1 MTKATDSPLVFVI
14 FGITGD
20 LAKRK
25 LLPALYSLFAS
36 DHLPEDFRVV
46 GVSRQKHEVSNLFK
60 NFGTFYSG
68 EVNPEALEDLQNRF
82 SIETLD
88 MTNQD
93 SFIDLRAKLEQIAD
107 SMPGSNRIYYLS
119 IPAQAFVEVISN
131 LGQTGHGEKFGSE
144 ALAPRLLVE
153 KPFGYNLQSAKV
165 LIGATEA
172 HFTEDQ
178 IYRIDHYLAKETAQ
192 NILTFRFNNS
202 LFENIWNA
210 KHIDRI
216 KITAHESIGIEGRA
230 HFYEQTGALRDLIQS
245 HLTQMLALVTME
257 EPRQFDSAS
266 IHKSKLRLLESI
278 DPITS
283 NEVSNRAMRG
293 QYNNYRQ
300 EVDNDQSYTE
310 TFART
315 LLTIDNE
322 KWRGTEFIL
331 ETGKGLSHR
340 DSQITVHFRDKT
352 GSSTANTLI
361 FRVQPNEGIS
371 LTLQAKKPGLDNKSE
386 AVVMDFDYDRSFG
399 ETSSEAY
406 QRVIIDA
413 VKGDQSLFLSSREVI
428 ASWQIFENV
437 ISEWS
442 NSGEGLVFY
451 DAGADP
457 QKM

>member
-1 MTKATDSPLVFVI
+1 
-14 FGITGD
+14 
-20 LAKRK
+20 
-25 LLPALYSLFAS
+25 
-36 DHLPEDFRVV
+36 
-46 GVSRQKHEVSNLFK
+46 
-60 NFGTFYSG
+60 
-68 EVNPEALEDLQNRF
+68 
-82 SIETLD
+82 
-88 MTNQD
+88 
-93 SFIDLRAKLEQIAD
+93 
-107 SMPGSNRIYYLS
+107 
-119 IPAQAFVEVISN
+119 
-131 LGQTGHGEKFGSE
+131 
-144 ALAPRLLVE
+144 
-153 KPFGYNLQSAKV
+153 
-165 LIGATEA
+165 
-172 HFTEDQ
+172 
-178 IYRIDHYLAKETAQ
+178 
-192 NILTFRFNNS
+192 
-202 LFENIWNA
+202 
-210 KHIDRI
+210 
-216 KITAHESIGIEGRA
+216 
-230 HFYEQTGALRDLIQS
+230 
-245 HLTQMLALVTME
+245 MLALVTME